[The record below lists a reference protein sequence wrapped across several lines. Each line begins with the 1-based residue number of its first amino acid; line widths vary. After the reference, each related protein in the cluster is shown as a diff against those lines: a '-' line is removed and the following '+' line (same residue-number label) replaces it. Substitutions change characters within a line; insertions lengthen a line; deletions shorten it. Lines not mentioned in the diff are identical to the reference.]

1 MIGGGGFNLHQI
13 FNSYHSFESLNCAR
27 LLRHHNIKNN
37 TMSDIDNKMNDSL
50 KQIDDGFE
58 KYKEASRQGN
68 PILTN
73 QTCGWTMFYQ
83 ICAFISCL
91 IFIAGLIQGGNNG
104 FFLAISGVCGA
115 LGCLVSGYV
124 IQLLFDCRRYLEVIA
139 KKQS

>member
-1 MIGGGGFNLHQI
+1 
-13 FNSYHSFESLNCAR
+13 
-27 LLRHHNIKNN
+27 
-37 TMSDIDNKMNDSL
+37 MSDINKKMNDSL
-50 KQIDDGFE
+50 KQLDDGFE
-58 KYKEASRQGN
+58 KYKEASRQVN
-68 PILTN
+68 PIMTN

-104 FFLAISGVCGA
+104 FFLAISGACGA

-139 KKQS
+139 KK